1 MLSGNVP
8 FHARRKD
15 ESATDI
21 MTRIR
26 NAQFS
31 FDGPQWREVSTE
43 AKTLITC
50 KSP

>member
-8 FHARRKD
+8 FHARSKC

-21 MTRIR
+21 MGRIR
-26 NAQFS
+26 NAEFS
-31 FDGPQWREVSTE
+31 FDGSQWQNISTE

-50 KSP
+50 

>member
-8 FHARRKD
+8 FHARSNH

-21 MTRIR
+21 MKRIR
-26 NAQFS
+26 NAEFS
-31 FDGPQWREVSTE
+31 FDASQWRGISAE

-50 KSP
+50 